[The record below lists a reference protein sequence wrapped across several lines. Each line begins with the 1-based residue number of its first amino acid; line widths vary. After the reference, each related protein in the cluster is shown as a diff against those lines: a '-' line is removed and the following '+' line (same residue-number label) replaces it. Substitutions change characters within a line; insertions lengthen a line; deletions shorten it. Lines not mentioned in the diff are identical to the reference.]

1 MLTWETHAGD
11 LAFFWASVREQSP
24 ATAASPLSMKGNDLP
39 SMKPISPR
47 RPLRKTQKASRA
59 FSKP

>member
-24 ATAASPLSMKGNDLP
+24 ANAASPLSMKGNDFYEAD
-39 SMKPISPR
+39 KP
-47 RPLRKTQKASRA
+47 QKA
-59 FSKP
+59 P